1 MKAVHVQDLSGLP
14 VLSTENRCPN
24 ASEAGLSCCVLFG
37 TSLVLSYLNN
47 FIVNLIMLV
56 LLSFSFS
63 LEVLFI
69 SQIPGFYFI
78 QAFFIFFLKRQFL
91 AI

>member
-78 QAFFIFFLKRQFL
+78 QAF
-91 AI
+91 